1 MPPGTASYRSSGTA
15 KTSMLETQKSAG
27 TFSLLC
33 FGSLKKARRGAL
45 YRRSMAIGMRSTVA
59 LVDGAMRVFFKHSM
73 NIFMM
78 LATSQGFSLI
88 RRSCGPMPQQQG
100 FPRKK
105 RRTRGRSPR
114 THSRW
119 IYDETESV
127 SQRCLYPVAFY
138 LDSGTPQ

>member
-15 KTSMLETQKSAG
+15 ETSMLETQKSAG

-33 FGSLKKARRGAL
+33 FGSLKKVRLGAL

-78 LATSQGFSLI
+78 LATSQGSSSI
-88 RRSCGPMPQQQG
+88 RRSCAPMPQQQV
-100 FPRKK
+100 PRKK
-105 RRTRGRSPR
+105 RRTRRSGTR

-127 SQRCLYPVAFY
+127 SQRYLYPVAFY
-138 LDSGTPQ
+138 FDSGTPQ

>member
-1 MPPGTASYRSSGTA
+1 MPPGRASYRSSETA
-15 KTSMLETQKSAG
+15 ETSMLETQKSAG

-45 YRRSMAIGMRSTVA
+45 YRISMAIGMRSTVA

-73 NIFMM
+73 NIFTM
-78 LATSQGFSLI
+78 LATSQVSSLI
-88 RRSCGPMPQQQG
+88 RRSCAHMPRRRG

-105 RRTRGRSPR
+105 RRTRGTGTR
-114 THSRW
+114 TNARW
-119 IYDETESV
+119 IYDETESL

-138 LDSGTPQ
+138 FDRGPP